1 MLTKPVA
8 NKTHFTEVEAA
19 HALGLEIEDLRT
31 LIRRHIVTEA
41 EDSSNV
47 PMTMFQP
54 SDLLLLR
61 LLAKKQLS
69 STMV

>member
-1 MLTKPVA
+1 MLTKPAA
-8 NKTHFTEVEAA
+8 NKTHFTEAEAA
-19 HALGLEIEDLRT
+19 RALGIEIEDLRV
-31 LIRRHIVTEA
+31 LIRRHIVTDA

>member
-1 MLTKPVA
+1 MLTKPTA
-8 NKTHFTEVEAA
+8 SKTHFTEVEAA
-19 HALGLEIEDLRT
+19 QALGLEVEDLRT
-31 LIRRHIVTEA
+31 LIRRHIVTDA

-61 LLAKKQLS
+61 LLARKQLNPAL
-69 STMV
+69 V